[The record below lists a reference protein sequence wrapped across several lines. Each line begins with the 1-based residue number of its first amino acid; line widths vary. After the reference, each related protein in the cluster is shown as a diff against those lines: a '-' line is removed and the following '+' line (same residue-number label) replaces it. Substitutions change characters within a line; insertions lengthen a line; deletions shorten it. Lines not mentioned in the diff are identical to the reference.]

1 MLCPNLK
8 GSPAGGVP
16 LTPKRVRLF
25 VLFRP
30 SIDWMRPTYMRRD
43 NLLYSVY

>member
-8 GSPAGGVP
+8 GGQAGGVP
-16 LTPKRVRLF
+16 LISRRASLF

-30 SIDWMRPTYMRRD
+30 STDWMRPIQMRKE
-43 NLLYSVY
+43 NLLYLVY